1 MFKGDEN
8 LCKVPYIHV
17 EFHALPA
24 EGSSSNGG
32 SCREDVG
39 DDGFSGGLLVAL
51 PRPPSLG
58 PDRALLWS
66 GLAEAD
72 VDAGL
77 PLMEWV
83 ELEVLED
90 KVGVEILAELQI

>member
-8 LCKVPYIHV
+8 LCKAPYIHV
-17 EFHALPA
+17 EFHALPG

-39 DDGFSGGLLVAL
+39 DDGFSGGLLVVVLA
-51 PRPPSLG
+51 RPPSLG

-66 GLAEAD
+66 GFVDA
-72 VDAGL
+72 DAGL
-77 PLMEWV
+77 PLTE
-83 ELEVLED
+83 
-90 KVGVEILAELQI
+90 